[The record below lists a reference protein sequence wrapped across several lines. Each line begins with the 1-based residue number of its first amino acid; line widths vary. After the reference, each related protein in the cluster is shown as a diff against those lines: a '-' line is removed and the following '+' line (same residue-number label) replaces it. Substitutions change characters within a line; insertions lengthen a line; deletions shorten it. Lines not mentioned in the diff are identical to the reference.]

1 MFDLLFIVLFIISTL
16 LNMFLVWYCRNLMAS
31 LYDVSENMQSLVEE
45 VAFFDHHL
53 NSVHDM
59 EVFYGDETIGE
70 LIRHSKGL
78 MDTLEDFTEIYTLFD
93 QEAEEQLIEEVPD
106 DANAET

>member
-1 MFDLLFIVLFIISTL
+1 
-16 LNMFLVWYCRNLMAS
+16 
-31 LYDVSENMQSLVEE
+31 
-45 VAFFDHHL
+45 
-53 NSVHDM
+53 
-59 EVFYGDETIGE
+59 VFYGDETIGE